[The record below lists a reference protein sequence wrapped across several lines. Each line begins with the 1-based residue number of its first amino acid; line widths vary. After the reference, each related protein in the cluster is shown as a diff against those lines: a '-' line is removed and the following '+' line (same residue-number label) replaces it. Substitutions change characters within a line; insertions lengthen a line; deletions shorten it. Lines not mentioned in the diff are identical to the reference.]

1 MITNTEPTQS
11 ADRKLPVSIALDRS
25 TIDLLDEVA
34 RREQRSRS
42 LVVRR
47 AIRATYGPKEIDD
60 AS

>member
-1 MITNTEPTQS
+1 MITNMEPTQS

-47 AIRATYGPKEIDD
+47 AIRATYGLKEIDD